1 MSIASTNWSDLAQKS
16 DFELKGEVFSILR
29 EASALIQNSPTD
41 DPELLSVVPRLADL
55 MARRGELQSFGEAFS
70 ALARSV
76 GLWNYVDRSF
86 ASARDELA
94 AERAT
99 VPGLGLTLHREQL
112 SALHTLASGKN
123 LILSAPT
130 SFGKSIL
137 IDALLYQEK
146 FRRVAIVLPT
156 IALLDEFRR
165 RLITRFGDRFDVL
178 MHHSEKA
185 ERERVIFLGTQ
196 ERLINRD
203 DLGFLDLVVVDEFYK
218 LDPHRRDERA
228 VTLNAA
234 VYKLLNRAK
243 QFFFLGPNIDSVF
256 TSEGSRWRFEFLKT
270 RFSTVAVDTI
280 NLKSVP
286 DKDTRLHQEI
296 ASEINW
302 PALVFVSSPDKANKL
317 ASDIVTRGTKL
328 GSGLALSRWMIENY
342 GGRWELSEAVAAGIG
357 VHHGRIPRALASR
370 FVTLFNERKIPVLIC
385 TSTLIEGVNTA
396 AKSVLIYDK
405 TIANRPYDFFTFSNI
420 RGRAGRLGKHHVG
433 QVYLFHEPP
442 KHEDVEVTAP
452 LFGDPDDAP
461 DEFVVHMDEEDI
473 SPSVSDRVADM
484 AERVGLEPAQIKRF
498 SGLGIEILV
507 GLRAASRAAA
517 RARAPIAWSGWP
529 SYENLLAT
537 CEVICSVTKANS
549 FGCGSARQLALY
561 INNLRRNNTMKA
573 FYQWHSSSYK
583 GDSQRV
589 DNIFKF
595 LRAAEFS
602 LPEYFSVV
610 ELFTRINLPSWRVD
624 YSLLLAEL
632 PRWFRAE
639 PLKILE
645 EQGVPIQIS
654 ERFLR
659 PTDTVSTLGARL
671 RNAAQNTES
680 PLSSM
685 ERQWIKDALPPSN
698 GADG

>member
-1 MSIASTNWSDLAQKS
+1 MTIATTDWAELRGKNA
-16 DFELKGEVFSILR
+16 FALKGGVFAILQD
-29 EASALIQNSPTD
+29 ASVRIQTGSGD
-41 DPELLSVVPRLADL
+41 DPELLSVVPRLAEL
-55 MARRGELQSFGEAFS
+55 MEKRKELQNFGEAFS

-76 GLWNYVDRSF
+76 GLWNYVNRAT

-99 VPGLGLTLHREQL
+99 IPGLGLTLHREQL
-112 SALHTLASGKN
+112 SALHTLSSGKN

-137 IDALLYQEK
+137 IDALLYQDQFK
-146 FRRVAIVLPT
+146 RVAIVLPT

-165 RLITRFGDRFDVL
+165 RLVTRFGKKFDVL

-185 ERERVIFLGTQ
+185 EKDRVIFLGTQ
-196 ERLINRD
+196 ERLINRN

-218 LDPHRRDERA
+218 LDPHRRDDRA

-234 VYKLLNRAK
+234 VYKLLSKAR
-243 QFFFLGPNIDSVF
+243 QFFFLGPNIDGVL
-256 TSEGSRWRFEFLKT
+256 TTADSRWRFEFLKT

-280 NLKSVP
+280 DLKSVAN
-286 DKDTRLHQEI
+286 KSERLNEEI
-296 ASEINW
+296 VNSSNW

-317 ASDIVTRGTKL
+317 ASDLVTRKVKVGN
-328 GSGLALSRWMIENY
+328 GAALSRWMVENY
-342 GGRWELSEAVAAGIG
+342 GGKWELSDAVAAGVGI
-357 VHHGRIPRALASR
+357 HHGRIPRALASR
-370 FVTLFNERKIPVLIC
+370 FIALFNARKIPVLIC

-442 KHEDVEVTAP
+442 VREDVEVEAP

-461 DEFVVHMDEEDI
+461 DEYVVHMDDEDV
-473 SPSVSDRVADM
+473 SPAVSDRVADM
-484 AERVGLEPAQIKRF
+484 AQRVGLDPLQIRRF
-498 SGLGIEILV
+498 SGLGVETLV
-507 GLRAASRAAA
+507 GLRAATNAAV
-517 RARAPIAWSGWP
+517 RARSGIFWSGRP
-529 SYENLLAT
+529 RYNALLAT
-537 CEVICSVTKANS
+537 CEVICKVAKAHT
-549 FGCGSARQLALY
+549 FGCASDKQLALY
-561 INNLRRNNTMKA
+561 ISMLSQHATMKG
-573 FYQWHSSSYK
+573 FYQWHSNSYR
-583 GDSQRV
+583 GDPDRI

-602 LPEYFSVV
+602 LPEYFAVI
-610 ELFTRINLPSWRVD
+610 ELFAKVASPSLEID

-659 PTDTVSTLGARL
+659 TSDTVTTLGARL
-671 RNAAQNTES
+671 RSLAQSDNGR
-680 PLSSM
+680 LSAM
-685 ERQWIKDALPPSN
+685 ERNWVKDALP
-698 GADG
+698 G